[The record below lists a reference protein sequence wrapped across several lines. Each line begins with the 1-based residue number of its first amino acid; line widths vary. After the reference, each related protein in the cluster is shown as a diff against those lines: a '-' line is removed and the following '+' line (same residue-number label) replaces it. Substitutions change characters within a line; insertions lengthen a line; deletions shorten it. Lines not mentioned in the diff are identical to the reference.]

1 MTFTIK
7 TADELITELKINLV
21 NNVEEINDLNVGSV
35 IDVMLTTIGNSLEG
49 LYNELNDVYNASR
62 ISTATGDDLEELS
75 QLVGV
80 ERNLGVKSTGK
91 VTFKTNTPLTSEMII
106 TKDSKV
112 STQPNTTEE
121 QLLFNVLE
129 DTTFLTTIPYEEHY
143 YLSGTYDYALNQRFI
158 DSITSLSDGVSTF
171 EEGVDFDII
180 PPDSLTYPDF
190 IVSTDDSLM
199 FDDCESTATWSAE
212 EIDTS
217 ITLDNS
223 IFYEGAASIGF
234 VKTSIVLSTF
244 AYVCDLGSTIDIEDK
259 SCIFDLY
266 IHDEPTLNKI
276 VKIIFSYSSDSS
288 FINSV
293 EKEITNFSTG
303 WQTLFI
309 TQGEVGTTSK
319 GNMDIGN
326 QRYFKVDIELNDNS
340 SVLSTTGLINIDN
353 IRFSSKQDYYG
364 DIIRFNKDSINLPT
378 TETNFYASY
387 IPLSVEVNC
396 ESSDIG
402 DKYNVSA
409 NKINYKV
416 SNFSLIKEVN
426 NYEAFTDGVDEETD
440 DSLRERAA
448 EATELTNVA
457 TIEAIRNNVLALP
470 YVQTCTIIDMPTRDT
485 FHEAHVFA
493 TASPKYRLNYLV
505 PNDNPNL
512 IVYTNFSNL
521 SAGIDKNDTTISVDD
536 GSVFDVLGGTIRI
549 DDEFITYT
557 GVSTNDLTGCVRG
570 ALSSEA
576 VSHNID
582 ALVMSAD
589 DYERGVDFI
598 LNNYFEIEFLGVND
612 PANGTVLY
620 NTYDYDAA
628 GFFDVYVTGTSGQ
641 LTSTQITAIEE
652 VVDSV
657 RSGGIV
663 AMVYQPT
670 YEPISIVAVLTL
682 DSDYVLSDV
691 EDEIE
696 ANVEAYVNGLG
707 LGEDV
712 VRFKVIS
719 EIMKVEGVSNIT
731 SLSISGNTT
740 TDYPISDDEKASFSS
755 ISLS

>member
-1 MTFTIK
+1 MAFTTK
-7 TADELITELKINLV
+7 TADELIAELKINLV
-21 NNVEEINDLNVGSV
+21 NNIEEINDLNVGSV
-35 IDVMLTTIGNSLEG
+35 IDVITTTFANSLEG
-49 LYNELNDVYNASR
+49 LYTELNNVYDASR

-80 ERNLGVKSTGK
+80 ERNLGVKSTGV

-106 TKDSKV
+106 TKDSRV

-129 DTTFLTTIPYEEHY
+129 DTTFLTTVPYEEHY

-171 EEGVDFDII
+171 VEGVDFDII
-180 PPDSLTYPDF
+180 PTDSLTYPDF

-199 FDDCESTATWSAE
+199 FDDCESSATWSAE
-212 EIDTS
+212 EINTS
-217 ITLDNS
+217 VTLDNS
-223 IFYEGAASIGF
+223 IFYEGGASIGF
-234 VKTSIVLSTF
+234 VKTSIILSTF

-266 IHDEPTLNKI
+266 IHDETTLNKI

-288 FINSV
+288 FLNSV

-309 TQGEVGTTSK
+309 TQGEVGTTSN

-326 QRYFKVDIELNDNS
+326 QRYFKVDIELNNNS

-353 IRFSSKQDYYG
+353 VRFSSKQDYYG
-364 DIIRFNKDSINLPT
+364 DIIRFNKDSANLPT
-378 TETNFYASY
+378 TKTNFYATY
-387 IPLSVEVNC
+387 VPLSLEVAC

-402 DKYNVSA
+402 EKYNVTA

-440 DSLRERAA
+440 DSLRERTSD
-448 EATELTNVA
+448 ATELTNVA
-457 TIEAIRNNVLALP
+457 TVEAIRNNVLALP
-470 YVQTCTIIDMPTRDT
+470 YVQTCTIVDMPVRDA
-485 FHEAHVFA
+485 FHEPHTFSSAY
-493 TASPKYRLNYLV
+493 PKYRLNYLV
-505 PNDNPNL
+505 PNDDADL

-521 SAGIDKNDTTISVDD
+521 SAGIDEDDVTISVDD
-536 GSVFDVLGGTIRI
+536 GSVFDAIGGTIRI

-576 VSHNID
+576 VSHDLD

-598 LNNYFEIEFLGVND
+598 LSDYFEIEFLGVND
-612 PANGTVLY
+612 PVDGTVLY
-620 NTYDYDAA
+620 NTYDYEAA

-641 LTSTQITAIEE
+641 LTSTQITSIEE
-652 VVDSV
+652 LVDSI
-657 RSGGIV
+657 RSAGIV
-663 AMVYQPT
+663 PDVKQPI
-670 YEPISIVAVLTL
+670 YEPISIVAVLTMESGYL
-682 DSDYVLSDV
+682 ISDV
-691 EDEIE
+691 SEEIE
-696 ANVEAYVNGLG
+696 DNLSTYINGLG

-712 VRFKVIS
+712 IRFKVIS
-719 EIMKVEGVSNIT
+719 EMMKVEGVSNIT

-740 TDYPISDDEKASFSS
+740 TDYPVEDDEKASLSS
-755 ISLS
+755 VSLT